1 MPIPQIIR
9 VDPKDLQKSRSIG
22 ISIPF
27 NQPKVFSKTLSTKSQ
42 IKSNLVNLLLTTR
55 GERVLNPTFGT
66 TFRRLLFEPLTDN
79 LLDSVKENILISI
92 NTFIPEITVTSM
104 DIIPDID
111 GNKVTAMVS
120 YELKISKDK
129 DKISIDFSTL

>member
-1 MPIPQIIR
+1 MPIPQIVR
-9 VDPKDLQKSRSIG
+9 VDPKDLQKSRAIG

-27 NQPKVFSKTLSTKSQ
+27 KEAKVFSKTLSTKEQ
-42 IKSNLVNLLLTTR
+42 LKSNLVNLLLTTK
-55 GERVLNPTFGT
+55 GERILNPSFGT

-79 LLDSVKENILISI
+79 LLNSVKENILISI
-92 NTFIPEITVTSM
+92 NTFIPDITVTSM

-111 GNKVTAMVS
+111 SNKVTAMIS

-129 DKISIDFSTL
+129 DKIYIDFSTI